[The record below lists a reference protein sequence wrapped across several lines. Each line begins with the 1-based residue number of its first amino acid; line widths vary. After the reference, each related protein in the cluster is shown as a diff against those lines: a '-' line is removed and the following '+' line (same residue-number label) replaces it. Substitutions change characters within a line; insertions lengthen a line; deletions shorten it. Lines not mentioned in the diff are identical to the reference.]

1 MTPVALV
8 YDPDARVRPH
18 AEITHVQDEERVL
31 QRMIEEFDTF
41 GRAIVGWPCE
51 SIEGIHH
58 GLPCVMMQQGDHP
71 RGCFAEGEI
80 VSDPLI
86 DVDGRPIVVAMFR
99 KMTDPRRGKF
109 L

>member
-1 MTPVALV
+1 MTPVALI
-8 YDPDARVRPH
+8 YDPDARVRPDD
-18 AEITHVQDEERVL
+18 EITHLQDEERVV

-51 SIEGIHH
+51 SIEGIHP
-58 GLPCVMMQQGDHP
+58 GLPCVMVQRGDHP
-71 RGCFAEGEI
+71 HGCFASGEI
-80 VSDPLI
+80 VSNLLV

-99 KMTDPRRGKF
+99 KMTNPLRAKF